1 MAVVFVVVML
11 FFLSMPIGSAGRCVS
26 SCASLC
32 LKSSSCELHNVR
44 SRSSE
49 VSVGLSGG
57 LILLLVSCD
66 ERMGMGT
73 LASWE
78 PAKMAIGKRIE

>member
-44 SRSSE
+44 SWRSE

-57 LILLLVSCD
+57 LILLVSCD
-66 ERMGMGT
+66 ERRGLGT